1 MIDSKDLLY
10 RYTEWLRQ
18 KYHINNLE
26 NADEIITPFTNNIND
41 RIRLYIEK
49 LSNGNLR
56 LSDDGNTLNELEM
69 NGLDLNSE
77 TRKKIFNTILIN
89 FKVEMD
95 GDVLFV
101 IADEKNFPVKKHNL
115 MQAILRINDMLMLKR
130 NTIVQLFNEEVSD
143 FLYEKEVIGTPEL
156 KLVGASGLEYQIDY
170 TIGRTKTRPEIIVQ
184 FVNTPSFSNIT
195 TQSFIYD
202 DISQKRRTKDKDIKL
217 SLIVNDLENKVSK
230 KGIAAAESKNID
242 ILRWSN
248 KDEILAGLK

>member
-1 MIDSKDLLY
+1 MIDSNDLLY
-10 RYTEWLRQ
+10 QYTDWLRQ

-49 LSNGNLR
+49 LSNRTLR

-69 NGLDLNSE
+69 NGLDLNKE

-101 IADEKNFPVKKHNL
+101 IADEKDFPIKKHNL
-115 MQAILRINDMLMLKR
+115 IQAILRINDMLMLKR
-130 NTIVQLFNEEVSD
+130 NTIVHLFNEEVRD
-143 FLYEKEVIGTPEL
+143 FLYEEEVVGTPEL
-156 KLVGASGLEYQIDY
+156 KLVGASGLEYQVDY
-170 TIGRTKTRPEIIVQ
+170 TIGRTKSRPEIIVQ

-202 DISQKRRTKDKDIKL
+202 DISQRRKTKDSDIKL
-217 SLIVNDLENKVSK
+217 SLIVNDLDNKVSK
-230 KGIAAAESKNID
+230 NGLSAAKSKNID

-248 KDEILAGLK
+248 KAEIIEGLK